1 MKRSGALR
9 HRPRLRV
16 LVSVGALWCA
26 ALAADTPPSVGK
38 PAPPLIATQL
48 DGAPFDLAAQ
58 RGKVVIVNFWASW
71 CAPCRAEMPL
81 LNRFYL
87 EHRAQGLVLIGVSID
102 DARDRATVERIMH
115 QFSYRAVLAANARVD
130 GFGAPLAVPM
140 TWVVDPSGVLRARLL
155 AGNAV
160 SEQSLAQIVLPLL
173 PARERH

>member
-9 HRPRLRV
+9 HCPRLRV
-16 LVSVGALWCA
+16 LVVSVAALWCA
-26 ALAADTPPSVGK
+26 GVAADTLLGK
-38 PAPPLIATQL
+38 PAPALLATQL

-102 DARDRATVERIMH
+102 DAQDRATVARIMH
-115 QFSYRAVLAANARVD
+115 QFSYPAVLAANARVD

-140 TWVVDPSGVLRARLL
+140 TWVVDRSGVLRARLL

-160 SEQSLAQIVLPLL
+160 SEQSLTQIVLPLL
-173 PARERH
+173 PARGRH